1 MTVVAIIPARGGSK
15 RIPRKN
21 IKLFNG
27 LPMIAWSIQTAIK
40 SGCFDRVIVSTDDEE
55 IAKIA
60 NLYGAETPFIR
71 PENLSD
77 DYTTTSEVMVHAINH
92 ESSQGRDLDY
102 VCCIYPTAP
111 FITAN
116 NLKKGLKSIQ
126 SGNYEYVFSAT
137 TYAFPVE
144 RAFFFNNLDGLE
156 MLFPE
161 NAKVRSQDL
170 KDTFHDA
177 GQFYWGKAEAFKQQK
192 IIFSK
197 DSTPY
202 ILPSYLVQ
210 DIDTL
215 EDWKRAELMYQVL
228 KQVEEID

>member
-177 GQFYWGKAEAFKQQK
+177 GQFYWGRSHTWLKRQP
-192 IIFSK
+192 IFHSN
-197 DSTPY
+197 SFPLN
-202 ILPSYLVQ
+202 LPRIEVV
-210 DIDTL
+210 DIDTE
-215 EDWKRAELMYQVL
+215 EDWEEAEIKFKLL
-228 KQVEEID
+228 KEHPL

>member
-1 MTVVAIIPARGGSK
+1 
-15 RIPRKN
+15 
-21 IKLFNG
+21 
-27 LPMIAWSIQTAIK
+27 
-40 SGCFDRVIVSTDDEE
+40 
-55 IAKIA
+55 
-60 NLYGAETPFIR
+60 
-71 PENLSD
+71 
-77 DYTTTSEVMVHAINH
+77 MVHAINH

-177 GQFYWGKAEAFKQQK
+177 GQFYWSSAHTWLKRQP
-192 IIFSK
+192 IFQSN
-197 DSTPY
+197 SFPLN
-202 ILPSYLVQ
+202 LPRIEVV
-210 DIDTL
+210 DIDTE
-215 EDWKRAELMYQVL
+215 EDWEEAEIKFKLL
-228 KQVEEID
+228 KKNPLQ

>member
-1 MTVVAIIPARGGSK
+1 LKVVAIIPARGGSK

-21 IKLFNG
+21 IRLFNG

-177 GQFYWGKAEAFKQQK
+177 GQFYWSRAHTWLKRQP
-192 IIFSK
+192 IFQSN
-197 DSTPY
+197 SFPLN
-202 ILPSYLVQ
+202 LPRIEVV
-210 DIDTL
+210 DIDTE
-215 EDWKRAELMYQVL
+215 EDWEEAEIKFKLL
-228 KQVEEID
+228 KKNPLQ

>member
-111 FITAN
+111 FIRAN
-116 NLKKGLKSIQ
+116 NLKKGLESIQ

-177 GQFYWGKAEAFKQQK
+177 GQFYWGRSHTWLKRQP
-192 IIFSK
+192 IFHSN
-197 DSTPY
+197 SFPLN
-202 ILPSYLVQ
+202 LPRIEVV
-210 DIDTL
+210 DIDTE
-215 EDWKRAELMYQVL
+215 EDWEEAEIKFKLL
-228 KQVEEID
+228 KEHPL